1 MESVQS
7 PAHLKSYVFPLTE
20 FVAPTNTA
28 TIGVDPLFFTGRNLH
43 VIGTMTG
50 TMKDVDKALDYVKRG
65 FLKQICEVRPL
76 SKMPESIEQL
86 RRGEVP
92 GRIVIDFNAE

>member
-1 MESVQS
+1 
-7 PAHLKSYVFPLTE
+7 
-20 FVAPTNTA
+20 
-28 TIGVDPLFFTGRNLH
+28 
-43 VIGTMTG
+43 
-50 TMKDVDKALDYVKRG
+50 MKDVDKALDYVKRG